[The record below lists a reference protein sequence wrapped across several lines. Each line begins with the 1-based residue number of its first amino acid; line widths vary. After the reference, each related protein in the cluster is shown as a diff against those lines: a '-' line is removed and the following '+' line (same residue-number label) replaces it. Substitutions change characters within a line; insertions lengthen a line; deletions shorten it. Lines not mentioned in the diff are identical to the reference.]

1 MSSGVGRR
9 TRIVACTAMIMV
21 LATAVPAAAVTV
33 VRGDGSRWRPAT
45 VSIARGGAVKW
56 SAVFRSHVVK
66 AYGGNWS
73 YRRSI
78 AQGDSVRRV
87 FNSSGTFRFYC
98 TIHGSVSG
106 GNCTGMCGK
115 VLVS

>member
-1 MSSGVGRR
+1 MSGGVGRR
-9 TRIVACTAMIMV
+9 ARMVACAAMVMV
-21 LATAVPAAAVTV
+21 LATALPAAAVTV
-33 VRGDGSRWRPAT
+33 VRGDGSRWRPAS

-56 SAVFRSHVVK
+56 RAVFRSHVVK

-73 YRRSI
+73 FRRSI
-78 AQGDSVRRV
+78 AEGDSVRRV

-115 VLVS
+115 VLVG

>member
-1 MSSGVGRR
+1 MSSVVGRR
-9 TRIVACTAMIMV
+9 ARMVACVVTVLV
-21 LATAVPAAAVTV
+21 LATAVPATAITV
-33 VRGDGSRWRPAT
+33 VRGDGSRWRPAS

-56 SAVFRSHVVK
+56 RAVFRSHVVK

-78 AQGDSVRRV
+78 AQGESVRRV
-87 FNSSGTFRFYC
+87 FNSSGRFRYYC

-115 VLVS
+115 VLVG